1 MCAKDYR
8 NIAWG
13 KVMGNLTT
21 AILVALIA
29 WFLGGLI
36 RHASIGGSIEFGDKT
51 YTIPSVQGWITSF
64 LHIGGILGI
73 VQFIIGGVVR
83 QGYASHLLK
92 QHDGEKTEIGD
103 LFSQFH
109 RFGDGFCLA
118 LLEGLFVFLWMLLLI
133 VPGIIAVFRYAMA
146 PFIMAENPE
155 MTASEALSASSDMMQ
170 GHKWELFCLRFS
182 FIGWDLLS
190 VATLGIGALFVT
202 PYMNAAEAAFYR
214 EISGTNAV
222 VNAAPTYLPP
232 VDAE

>member
-1 MCAKDYR
+1 MRAKDYR
-8 NIAWG
+8 DIAWG
-13 KVMGNLTT
+13 KVMGNLQT
-21 AILVALIA
+21 AVIAALIA
-29 WFLGGLI
+29 WFLGGLLMS
-36 RHASIGGSIEFGDKT
+36 ASIGGSVEIGDKT
-51 YTIPSVQGWITSF
+51 YSIPSVQGWITGF

-109 RFGDGFCLA
+109 RFGDGFCLF
-118 LLEGLFVFLWMLLLI
+118 LLEGLYVFLWMLLLI
-133 VPGIIAVFRYAMA
+133 VPGFIAIFKYAMA

-155 MTASEALSASSDMMQ
+155 MTASEALTASKDLMQ
-170 GHKWELFCLRFS
+170 GHKWELFCLDFS
-182 FIGWDLLS
+182 FIGWNILS
-190 VATLGIGALFVT
+190 IATLGIGALFVN
-202 PYMNAAEAAFYR
+202 PYMNAAHAAFYR

-222 VNAAPTYLPP
+222 VNATPTYLPP